1 MTDNEYPLD
10 LPEIIHLIRSA
21 DVMLIR
27 FTTFDKRLLFDARSD
42 QEEGPIVR
50 VVPRAGSAAERFK
63 HLKGLRPRFPLP
75 KNIVSFTWPKH
86 VSSLERLGIWQVIVD
101 RIHST
106 GYYDSGEECR
116 LALTELRAEERD
128 QIHNAITGEGFETL
142 WETQAQQRVSIKKV
156 WGTPPNPRQRG
167 CTPLDA
173 PLAGAAH
180 QLWGGPSP

>member
-142 WETQAQQRVSIKKV
+142 WERKRSKE
-156 WGTPPNPRQRG
+156 
-167 CTPLDA
+167 
-173 PLAGAAH
+173 
-180 QLWGGPSP
+180 